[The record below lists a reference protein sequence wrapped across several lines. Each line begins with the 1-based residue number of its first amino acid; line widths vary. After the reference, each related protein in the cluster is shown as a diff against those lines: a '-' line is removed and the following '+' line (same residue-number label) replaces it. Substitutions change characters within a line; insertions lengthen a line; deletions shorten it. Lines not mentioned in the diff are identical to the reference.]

1 LSTPKVN
8 SQQNYPPEELSPSLE
23 MIRIVTKKKHYPLNQ
38 QKPQIQFKTLPLR
51 QFQKLLLY
59 LPTVLAA
66 FRPNGFKKT
75 LKEKNAMF
83 S

>member
-1 LSTPKVN
+1 
-8 SQQNYPPEELSPSLE
+8 
-23 MIRIVTKKKHYPLNQ
+23 VTKKKHYPLNQ